1 MTMSNKDRLGAAA
14 LIALLVALPP
24 ILGSQYFIGVF
35 IVCAIDG
42 IWAASWDF
50 FSGLTGR
57 ENFGHALF
65 IGGGAYAA
73 AFMNGT
79 FGFNPWWSIPAGIIV
94 AVAFSLI
101 IGFPTLRLKG
111 PYFALAMLAA
121 ASIMQHFAVIFWQY
135 TGGTEG
141 IYGMDR
147 LIDSALGYYYF
158 VLAMLL
164 ATVVVLK
171 LIANSRWG
179 TIMRAIKGDEGA
191 CEAAGINVTFYK
203 IAGLAISAAF
213 AGLGGVLFAHYQQA
227 VTPDDL
233 DVFLSISVIVMV
245 YVGGIGSI
253 WGAAC
258 GGILLNLMLE
268 LLRGLGE
275 FRLWVYYVILILILF
290 FMRGGFVAPLW
301 GRLRGS
307 AS

>member
-1 MTMSNKDRLGAAA
+1 MRRRNWVGGG
-14 LIALLVALPP
+14 LLVALLAALPP
-24 ILGSQYFIGVF
+24 LLHNQYFTGVF

-65 IGGGAYAA
+65 IGGGAYTA

-79 FGFNPWWSIPAGIIV
+79 FGLSPWLSLPGGV
-94 AVAFSLI
+94 AVAVVLGLAV
-101 IGFPTLRLKG
+101 GFPTLRLKG

-121 ASIMQHFAVIFWQY
+121 AAIMQQVAINLWQI

-141 IYGMDR
+141 IYGLST
-147 LIDSALGYYYF
+147 LIGNSLGFYYF
-158 VLAMLL
+158 VLGVLV
-164 ATVVVLK
+164 ATVVVLG
-171 LIANSRWG
+171 LAARSRFG
-179 TIMRAIKGDEGA
+179 TILRAIKGDETA

-203 IAGLAISAAF
+203 IASLAVSAAF

-227 VTPDDL
+227 VTPSDF
-233 DVFLSISVIVMV
+233 DVFLSISVIIMA
-245 YVGGIGSI
+245 YVGGLGSI

-275 FRLWVYYVILILILF
+275 YRLWVYYLILMVILF

-301 GRLRGS
+301 QRLSGRS
-307 AS
+307 A

>member
-1 MTMSNKDRLGAAA
+1 MRKSDWLGAGA
-14 LIALLVALPP
+14 LVALLAALPVF
-24 ILGSQYFIGVF
+24 LESRYFIGVF
-35 IVCAIDG
+35 TVCAIDG

-50 FSGLTGR
+50 FSGLSGR

-79 FGFNPWWSIPAGIIV
+79 FGLNPWWSVPAGVIV
-94 AVAFSLI
+94 PAVLSLL
-101 IGFPTLRLKG
+101 IGFPTLRLRG

-121 ASIMQHFAVIFWQY
+121 AAIMQQFAVIFWQY

-147 LIDSALGYYYF
+147 LIDSTRGNYYLVLG
-158 VLAMLL
+158 VLV
-164 ATVVVLK
+164 ATVATLK
-171 LIANSRWG
+171 AIASSHWG
-179 TIMRAIKGDEGA
+179 TILRAIKGDEGA
-191 CEAAGINVTFYK
+191 CEAAGINTTFYK
-203 IAGLAISAAF
+203 LASLAVSAAF

-227 VTPDDL
+227 VTPNNL
-233 DVFLSISVIVMV
+233 DVFVSISVIIMV

-258 GGILLNLMLE
+258 GGILLNLLLE

-275 FRLWVYYVILILILF
+275 YRLWVFYILLMLVLF
-290 FMRGGFVAPLW
+290 FMRGGLVAPLW
-301 GRLRGS
+301 QRLQRS
-307 AS
+307 RA